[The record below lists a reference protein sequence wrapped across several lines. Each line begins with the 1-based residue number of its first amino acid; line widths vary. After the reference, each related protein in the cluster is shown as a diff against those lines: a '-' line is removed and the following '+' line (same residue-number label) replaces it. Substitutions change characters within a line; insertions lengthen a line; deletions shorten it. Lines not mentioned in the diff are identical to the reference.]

1 MSFEEITKKRSGLWY
16 LLPIFLTIIGGVI
29 AYFVIKDDDPKKAKN
44 CLYLGIILTAIG
56 IGFTIV
62 SGAMFAY
69 QMENTPFFDKG
80 FDNYATP
87 SEMSFSDK
95 SQINSLAE
103 GVEYEYNV
111 FGLKPNYIQILDE
124 QGNSATKFDENLQYT
139 IVSEIQNQ
147 DDFEKNISYSI
158 SIRSEDVHDDDFEDM
173 FEEEMYEQITI
184 PANGVLTI
192 DNGDGMILPE
202 PGIYEIEIWLE
213 DVDIVDKLY
222 EDLQDDPKAEYPQP
236 FWRMLYLDE

>member
-1 MSFEEITKKRSGLWY
+1 M
-16 LLPIFLTIIGGVI
+16 I

-56 IGFTIV
+56 IGFTVV

-69 QMENTPFFDKG
+69 QMENSPFFDEDFKNL
-80 FDNYATP
+80 DNYATP
-87 SEMSFSDK
+87 SEMSFSDE

-111 FGLKPNYIQILDE
+111 FGLKPNHIQVLDE
-124 QGNSATKFDENLQYT
+124 QGNPATKFDENLQYT

-147 DDFEKNISYSI
+147 DDIEKNISYSI
-158 SIRSEDVHDDDFEDM
+158 SIRSEDGPDDNFEDM

-184 PANGVLTI
+184 PANGILTI

-202 PGIYEIEIWLE
+202 SGIYEIEIWLE
-213 DVDIVDKLY
+213 DVDKVDKLY
-222 EDLQDDPKAEYPQP
+222 ENLRDDPNAEYPQP
-236 FWRMLYLDE
+236 FWRMLYLEE